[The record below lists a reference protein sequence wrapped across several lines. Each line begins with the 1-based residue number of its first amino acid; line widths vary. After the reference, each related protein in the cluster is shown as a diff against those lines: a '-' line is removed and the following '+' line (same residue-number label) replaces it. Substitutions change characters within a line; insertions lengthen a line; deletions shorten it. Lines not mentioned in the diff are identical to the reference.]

1 MLDQLLHDD
10 NLRKLPFSS
19 IVAVYGA
26 NTRQVRRM
34 DVLKFT
40 LYLASTARIR
50 EARAMFILYNIF
62 RVSVGVIAD
71 CVNHCH

>member
-10 NLRKLPFSS
+10 NLRKLLFSS

-40 LYLASTARIR
+40 LYLASTA
-50 EARAMFILYNIF
+50 
-62 RVSVGVIAD
+62 GVVRLVRGLLFTI
-71 CVNHCH
+71 CLGLVLE

>member
-19 IVAVYGA
+19 IVAVYGV

-34 DVLKFT
+34 DVLEFT
-40 LYLASTARIR
+40 LYLASTAGFVRLVR
-50 EARAMFILYNIF
+50 CLLFIIF
-62 RVSVGVIAD
+62 LGLVLE
-71 CVNHCH
+71 